1 MSAKNRKTGNLVALG
16 SAAVVAV
23 YGAGFMRT
31 AEAAQRFAEQSDE
44 RRVVVDEVAPGVTV
58 PGSANAPASANGVA
72 NVVAQTATN
81 STADANASAKT
92 PAVSKSSVAAT
103 TTVKKVDA
111 TTAKV
116 AEQTPPDSRS
126 GSASVPMPP
135 EVTTVMSASGVAV
148 TAPQPTTPVEA
159 RVPVAEKPAPTA
171 NSVTAT
177 AVAPTPT
184 VVAPPVATPTVA
196 TSMVATPTAAP
207 AQNTKATTAAEPAPA
222 PTVTA
227 PSTTVAA
234 AGAAKYKDG
243 SYTGYGTSRHGDVEV
258 YLETTDGKI
267 TYVKISQ
274 CLTQYSCS
282 WIEDLPRQVLA
293 RQSTKVDGISGATQ
307 SANAFYYA
315 LVAALAK
322 AK

>member
-1 MSAKNRKTGNLVALG
+1 MSGKNRKTGNLVALG

-44 RRVVVDEVAPGVTV
+44 RRVVADDVAPGVTV
-58 PGSANAPASANGVA
+58 AGTDANAPAAIPGNNAESGAAPTSASNVASPSVNGVPNA
-72 NVVAQTATN
+72 PAAKN
-81 STADANASAKT
+81 ANA
-92 PAVSKSSVAAT
+92 PVE
-103 TTVKKVDA
+103 VKKVDA

-116 AEQTPPDSRS
+116 AEEPVTASRS
-126 GSASVPMPP
+126 GSTSVPMPP

-148 TAPQPTTPVEA
+148 TAAQPVTPVEA
-159 RVPVAEKPAPTA
+159 KVEPKPEPKVVAEKV
-171 NSVTAT
+171 VTPP
-177 AVAPTPT
+177 AVATPVAAPP
-184 VVAPPVATPTVA
+184 VVAPPAT
-196 TSMVATPTAAP
+196 AP
-207 AQNTKATTAAEPAPA
+207 VNPATTAKALAAAEAAGPI
-222 PTVTA
+222 PTV
-227 PSTTVAA
+227 SAA
-234 AGAAKYKDG
+234 ATSGSSTAGTKYKTG
-243 SYTGYGTSRHGDVEV
+243 EYTGYGTSRHGDVEV

-282 WIEDLPRQVLA
+282 WIEDLPKQVLA
-293 RQSTKVDGISGATQ
+293 RQSTKVDAVSGATQ